1 MAFLAQRR
9 GQSVIKLVTAA
20 LLAIV
25 VTGGAVKLLGQQ
37 TTYTIYY
44 ADGRR
49 NLLVR
54 AGSPETLA
62 LEQLATPFG
71 LTFTEDRGA
80 GGLVI
85 GTRKGN
91 IVVVPGQS
99 FINVAGRVVGLDA
112 PIRRERSSW
121 IASLDF
127 LTKALGPAI
136 GEPIIIRRSSRL
148 VLVGNVQVPQVSGRV
163 EKTQGGARVVISI
176 QPFTPHRVSR
186 DGNKLVVRFDANALD
201 ATPLT
206 GFVQEFAT
214 AARIEGTVLTIDLG
228 PQAAGFRTADDR
240 AQETLTID
248 LLPPVPVAPVPIPS
262 TGRPL
267 DPAPP
272 PGPPQIDLAPGVRSI
287 VLDPGHGGED
297 EGVLGAGGTKE
308 KDLTLQI
315 ARRLKAT
322 IESRLGLR
330 VLMTRDADEATPLD
344 RRSAFANNN
353 KADLFI
359 SLHANGSV
367 RASAR
372 GAQVYSLDPRDYP
385 QPAQSVESRR
395 RTVPVLGG
403 GTRIIDPMPWDLAQL
418 PYADHSATFA
428 GLIVQHL
435 TEKGVVLHG
444 RSNVAAPLRALAG
457 ANMPAV
463 LIEVGF
469 LSNTQDEAA
478 LTSADGIA
486 ALVEAL
492 VAAISDVRRG
502 FSAGE
507 GRHRP

>member
-1 MAFLAQRR
+1 MAFLAPRR
-9 GQSVIKLVTAA
+9 GQTVIKLVTAA
-20 LLAIV
+20 LLAVV
-25 VTGGAVKLLGQQ
+25 VTGGAARLLGQQ

-49 NLLVR
+49 NLVVR
-54 AGSPETLA
+54 GGSPETLA
-62 LEQLATPFG
+62 LEQLAGPFG
-71 LTFTEDRGA
+71 LTFTEDRSA

-136 GEPIIIRRSSRL
+136 GEPVVIRRSSRL

-163 EKTQGGARVVISI
+163 EKTPGGARVVVSI

-206 GFVQEFAT
+206 GSVQEFAT
-214 AARIEGTVLTIDLG
+214 ATRIDGTVLTIDLG
-228 PQAAGFRTADDR
+228 PQAASFRTADDR

-248 LLPPVPVAPVPIPS
+248 LLPPVPVAPTPMPTPVPGQ
-262 TGRPL
+262 T
-267 DPAPP
+267 PP
-272 PGPPQIDLAPGVRSI
+272 PPQIDLAPGVRSI

-297 EGVLGAGGTKE
+297 EGVLGAGGAKE
-308 KDLTLQI
+308 KDLTLQL
-315 ARRLKAT
+315 ARRLKAA

-330 VLMTRDADEATPLD
+330 VLLTRDADEATPID

-372 GAQVYSLDPRDYP
+372 GTQVYSLDGKDYP
-385 QPAQSVESRR
+385 QPAQSAESRR

-403 GTRIIDPMPWDLAQL
+403 GTRVIDPMPWDLAQL
-418 PYADHSATFA
+418 PFADHSAAFA
-428 GLIVQHL
+428 GLVVQHL
-435 TEKGVVLHG
+435 TEKGVVLHS
-444 RSNVAAPLRALAG
+444 RSSVVAPLRVLAG

-469 LSNTQDEAA
+469 LSNAQDEAA
-478 LTSADGIA
+478 LTSADGTA
-486 ALVEAL
+486 AFIEAL
-492 VAAISDVRRG
+492 LAAISDVRRG

-507 GRHRP
+507 ARHRP